1 MLATA
6 ILTRHQFGDMA
17 KEGPNQRK
25 GFLVARHVVGLVP
38 NERVKRRERFSLEL
52 QVPA

>member
-1 MLATA
+1 MLVTAT
-6 ILTRHQFGDMA
+6 LTRRQSRDMA

-38 NERVKRRERFSLEL
+38 NERVKRRERFSLGW